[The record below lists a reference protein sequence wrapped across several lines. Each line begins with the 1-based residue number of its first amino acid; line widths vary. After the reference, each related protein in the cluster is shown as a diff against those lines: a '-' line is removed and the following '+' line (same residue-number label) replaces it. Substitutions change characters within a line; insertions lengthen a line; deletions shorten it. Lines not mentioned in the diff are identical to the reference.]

1 MIVWNDIAKVRMKIN
16 YKRFWMR
23 LRISLGSGGFRCYR
37 EMKDEIMIER
47 RKGSDGWIDRWMDR

>member
-23 LRISLGSGGFRCYR
+23 SRISLDSEGSR
-37 EMKDEIMIER
+37 
-47 RKGSDGWIDRWMDR
+47 